1 MIIQFFKL
9 LTITITHTYYSENCR
24 DFAFIIPADT
34 AQLLRDGKLLAKVVD
49 GRLIIL
55 FEADEE
61 GVSLVPIAGKTLR
74 IGLALRNPY
83 FSNFSDLGPDSGA
96 LTLLYLNSDTSAALN
111 TEKTILVGNV
121 LSHLLADKARPVLV
135 SLKDSN
141 GLSVRTETITA
152 TDSRTSVSYDLTA
165 QQAGSYLIS
174 ELYPGS
180 SATSTIYHDAE
191 LLQHRPF
198 GVIEIKI
205 DNSFYTTTPKP
216 LDPELEI
223 AFEASK
229 DTLKYYVVA
238 KNNTNALFFDKLTI
252 VDVGY
257 NEENRPEV
265 LFDRVSGTALG
276 DDDIPAALLGEIPE
290 NILLFKSRDK
300 VSRQETARKKIQLT
314 KNGDVL
320 IRHLP
325 QLAADKVNGD
335 IIIQIS
341 K

>member
-1 MIIQFFKL
+1 MKIQFFKL
-9 LTITITHTYYSENCR
+9 LTIAITHTYYRDNCR

-49 GRLIIL
+49 GKLIVL

-61 GVSLVPIAGKTLR
+61 GVSPVPIAVKTLR

-83 FSNFSDLGPDSGA
+83 FSNFSDLGPDAGA
-96 LTLLYLNSDTSAALN
+96 LTLLYRNSENSAALD

-121 LSHLLADKARPVLV
+121 FSHLLADKARPVVV
-135 SLKDSN
+135 SLKDAS

-165 QQAGSYLIS
+165 QRAGSYLIS
-174 ELYPGS
+174 ENYPGS
-180 SATSTIYHDAE
+180 SVTSTIYHDAE

-216 LDPELEI
+216 LAPEFEV
-223 AFEASK
+223 AFVACK
-229 DTLKYYVVA
+229 DTLKYYLVA

-252 VDVGY
+252 EDVGH

-265 LFDRVSGTALG
+265 EFDRVSGTALG
-276 DDDIPAALLGEIPE
+276 DDDISAELLGEDPE
-290 NILLFKSRDK
+290 NVLLFKSRDK
-300 VSRQETARKKIQLT
+300 VSRQETPRRKIQLT

-325 QLAADKVNGD
+325 QPTADKVNGY